1 MVVMFSTNSF
11 VQANESPSHASSK
24 FHKLDS
30 TELNKVRLKSEF
42 KLLVPGNIPDNWTV
56 ELKVPYPFD
65 STRTIQNVR
74 LHYFDKDENY
84 MFGIEQHKAI
94 GYKLIKKHTYID
106 VRNNTSET
114 KDVEED
120 FKFDTSG
127 DIIKFNG
134 LEARFTPWGK
144 SSTPGGS
151 LRWIQEG
158 TYIEIVSS
166 EMSKKKMIKIAKSMK

>member
-1 MVVMFSTNSF
+1 
-11 VQANESPSHASSK
+11 
-24 FHKLDS
+24 
-30 TELNKVRLKSEF
+30 
-42 KLLVPGNIPDNWTV
+42 
-56 ELKVPYPFD
+56 
-65 STRTIQNVR
+65 
-74 LHYFDKDENY
+74 

-94 GYKLIKKHTYID
+94 GYKSKKKHTYID

-114 KDVEED
+114 KIVEED

-127 DIIKFNG
+127 EIIKFNE
-134 LEARFTPWGK
+134 LEARFTPREK
-144 SSTPGGS
+144 NSTPGGF